1 MQPPAPQEQEQA
13 AGPHGGEDREGAA
26 GEATGGVCV
35 VTLLGRIL
43 GLLHPPEQG
52 VEDNGDAE
60 GAGVRERFRLSCV
73 FVCVCVRVCV
83 CMYMYIYIYIDMY
96 VCVCVCVCVCVR
108 PG

>member
-1 MQPPAPQEQEQA
+1 M
-13 AGPHGGEDREGAA
+13 
-26 GEATGGVCV
+26 

-73 FVCVCVRVCV
+73 FVCVFVCVCVCVYV
-83 CMYMYIYIYIDMY
+83 CMYMYIYIYIIY
-96 VCVCVCVCVCVR
+96 T
-108 PG
+108 